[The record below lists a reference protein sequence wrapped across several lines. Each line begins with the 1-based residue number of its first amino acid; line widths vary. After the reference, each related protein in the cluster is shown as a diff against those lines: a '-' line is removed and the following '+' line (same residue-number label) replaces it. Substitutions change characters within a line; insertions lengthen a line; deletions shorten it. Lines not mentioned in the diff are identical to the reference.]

1 MLRDFGHD
9 VGEQRL
15 VIGPEEA
22 VQRHEGDGL
31 GVVQLYS
38 GPPPGATTC

>member
-31 GVVQLYS
+31 GVVQDMLRK
-38 GPPPGATTC
+38 PPGATTC